1 MTRTLHKILVCVDGS
16 DKSLEAADY
25 SISIAQNSRAQL
37 VILNVIETE
46 PWLYG
51 EKAYEWGSPE
61 KLDEAYANKKVEI
74 QKILDQ
80 IKKNAEAVG
89 IQSNSEILLAPRT
102 QGAVKAILEYVEQ
115 LWEREEI
122 LESRKSCLAVS
133 QTGCLPSLIVPSWL
147 LSKQLTLVR
156 PLSHPL
162 Q

>member
-1 MTRTLHKILVCVDGS
+1 MTKTLHKILVCVDGS
-16 DKSLEAADY
+16 EKSLEAADY

-61 KLDEAYANKKVEI
+61 KVDEAYANKKVEI

-102 QGAVKAILEYVEQ
+102 QGAVKAIMKYVEQ
-115 LWEREEI
+115 QQIDVLVVGR
-122 LESRKSCLAVS
+122 RGN
-133 QTGCLPSLIVPSWL
+133 TGIKKML
-147 LSKQLTLVR
+147 LGSVANGLLTLANCPVMVIK
-156 PLSHPL
+156 
-162 Q
+162 

>member
-16 DKSLEAADY
+16 EKSLEAADY

-51 EKAYEWGSPE
+51 EKAFEWGSPE
-61 KLDEAYANKKVEI
+61 KVDEAYTNKKVEI

-115 LWEREEI
+115 EQIDVLVVGTRGNIGIKKI
-122 LESRKSCLAVS
+122 LLGSVANGL
-133 QTGCLPSLIVPSWL
+133 
-147 LSKQLTLVR
+147 LTLANCPVMVIK
-156 PLSHPL
+156 
-162 Q
+162 

>member
-1 MTRTLHKILVCVDGS
+1 MTKTLHKILVCVDGS
-16 DKSLEAADY
+16 EKSLEAADY

-61 KLDEAYANKKVEI
+61 KVDEAYANKKVEI

-89 IQSNSEILLAPRT
+89 IQSISEILLAPRT

-115 LWEREEI
+115 QQIDVLVVGTRGN
-122 LESRKSCLAVS
+122 
-133 QTGCLPSLIVPSWL
+133 TGIKKML
-147 LSKQLTLVR
+147 LGSVANGLLTLANCPVMVIK
-156 PLSHPL
+156 
-162 Q
+162 

>member
-1 MTRTLHKILVCVDGS
+1 MTKTLHKILVCVDGS

-89 IQSNSEILLAPRT
+89 IQSISEILLAPRT

-115 LWEREEI
+115 QQIDVLVVGTRGN
-122 LESRKSCLAVS
+122 
-133 QTGCLPSLIVPSWL
+133 TGIKKML
-147 LSKQLTLVR
+147 LGSVANGLLTLANCPVMVIK
-156 PLSHPL
+156 
-162 Q
+162 

>member
-1 MTRTLHKILVCVDGS
+1 MTKTLHKILVCVDGS

-61 KLDEAYANKKVEI
+61 KVDEAYANKKVEI

-89 IQSNSEILLAPRT
+89 IQSISEILLAPRT

-115 LWEREEI
+115 QQIDVLVVGTRGN
-122 LESRKSCLAVS
+122 
-133 QTGCLPSLIVPSWL
+133 TGIKKML
-147 LSKQLTLVR
+147 LGSVANGLLTLANCPVMVIK
-156 PLSHPL
+156 
-162 Q
+162 

>member
-1 MTRTLHKILVCVDGS
+1 MTKTLHKILVCVDGS
-16 DKSLEAADY
+16 EKSLEAADY

-51 EKAYEWGSPE
+51 EKAFEWGSPE
-61 KLDEAYANKKVEI
+61 KVDEAYANKKVEI
-74 QKILDQ
+74 QKILAQ

-115 LWEREEI
+115 EQIDVLVVGTRGNTGIKKI
-122 LESRKSCLAVS
+122 LLGSVANGL
-133 QTGCLPSLIVPSWL
+133 
-147 LSKQLTLVR
+147 LTLANCPVMVIK
-156 PLSHPL
+156 
-162 Q
+162 

>member
-1 MTRTLHKILVCVDGS
+1 MTKTLHKILVCVDGS
-16 DKSLEAADY
+16 EKSLEAADY
-25 SISIAQNSRAQL
+25 SISITQNSRAQL

-61 KLDEAYANKKVEI
+61 KIDKAYANKKVEI

-115 LWEREEI
+115 QHIDLLVVGTRGN
-122 LESRKSCLAVS
+122 
-133 QTGCLPSLIVPSWL
+133 TGIKKML
-147 LSKQLTLVR
+147 LGSVANGLLTLANCPVMVIK
-156 PLSHPL
+156 
-162 Q
+162 

>member
-1 MTRTLHKILVCVDGS
+1 MTKTLHKIVVCVDGS

-51 EKAYEWGSPE
+51 KKAYEWGSPE
-61 KLDEAYANKKVEI
+61 KVDEAYANKKVEI

-115 LWEREEI
+115 QQIDVLVVGTRGN
-122 LESRKSCLAVS
+122 
-133 QTGCLPSLIVPSWL
+133 TGIKKML
-147 LSKQLTLVR
+147 LGSVANGLLTLANCPVMVIK
-156 PLSHPL
+156 
-162 Q
+162 

>member
-1 MTRTLHKILVCVDGS
+1 MTKTLHKILVCVDGS

-61 KLDEAYANKKVEI
+61 KVDKAYENKKVEI

-80 IKKNAEAVG
+80 IKKNAEALG

-102 QGAVKAILEYVEQ
+102 QGAVKAIVEYVEQ
-115 LWEREEI
+115 EQVDVLVVGTRGN
-122 LESRKSCLAVS
+122 
-133 QTGCLPSLIVPSWL
+133 TGIKKML
-147 LSKQLTLVR
+147 LGSVANGLLTLANCPVMIIK
-156 PLSHPL
+156 
-162 Q
+162 

>member
-1 MTRTLHKILVCVDGS
+1 MTKTLHKIVVCVDGS

-61 KLDEAYANKKVEI
+61 KIDKAYANKKVEI

-115 LWEREEI
+115 QHIDLLVVGTRGN
-122 LESRKSCLAVS
+122 
-133 QTGCLPSLIVPSWL
+133 TGIKKML
-147 LSKQLTLVR
+147 LGSVANGLLTLANCPVMVIK
-156 PLSHPL
+156 
-162 Q
+162 

>member
-1 MTRTLHKILVCVDGS
+1 MTKTLHKIVVCVDGS

-61 KLDEAYANKKVEI
+61 KVDEAYANKKIEI

-115 LWEREEI
+115 QQIDVLVVGTRGN
-122 LESRKSCLAVS
+122 
-133 QTGCLPSLIVPSWL
+133 TGIKKML
-147 LSKQLTLVR
+147 LNNVANRLLTLANCPVMVIK
-156 PLSHPL
+156 
-162 Q
+162 

>member
-1 MTRTLHKILVCVDGS
+1 MTKTLHKILVCVDGS

-37 VILNVIETE
+37 VILNIIETE

-61 KLDEAYANKKVEI
+61 KVDEAYANKKVEI

-115 LWEREEI
+115 QHIDLLVVGTRGN
-122 LESRKSCLAVS
+122 
-133 QTGCLPSLIVPSWL
+133 TGIKKML
-147 LSKQLTLVR
+147 LGSVANGLLTLANCPVMVIK
-156 PLSHPL
+156 
-162 Q
+162 

>member
-1 MTRTLHKILVCVDGS
+1 MTKTLHKILVCVDGS
-16 DKSLEAADY
+16 EKSLVAADY

-61 KLDEAYANKKVEI
+61 KVDEAYANKKVEI

-80 IKKNAEAVG
+80 IKKNAEALG

-115 LWEREEI
+115 QQIDVLVVGTRGN
-122 LESRKSCLAVS
+122 
-133 QTGCLPSLIVPSWL
+133 TGIKKML
-147 LSKQLTLVR
+147 LGSVANGLLTLANCPVMVIK
-156 PLSHPL
+156 
-162 Q
+162 

>member
-1 MTRTLHKILVCVDGS
+1 MTKTLHKILVCVDGS
-16 DKSLEAADY
+16 EKSLEAADY

-51 EKAYEWGSPE
+51 KKAYEWGSPE
-61 KLDEAYANKKVEI
+61 KIDKAYANKKVEI

-80 IKKNAEAVG
+80 IKKNAEAVA

-115 LWEREEI
+115 QHIDLLVVGTRGN
-122 LESRKSCLAVS
+122 
-133 QTGCLPSLIVPSWL
+133 TGIKKMLFGSVANGL
-147 LSKQLTLVR
+147 LTLANCPVMVIK
-156 PLSHPL
+156 
-162 Q
+162 

>member
-1 MTRTLHKILVCVDGS
+1 MTKTLHKILVCVDGS
-16 DKSLEAADY
+16 EKSLEAADY

-61 KLDEAYANKKVEI
+61 KVDEAYANKKVEI

-80 IKKNAEAVG
+80 IKKNAEAVA

-102 QGAVKAILEYVEQ
+102 QGAVKAIMEYVEQ
-115 LWEREEI
+115 QQIDVLVVGR
-122 LESRKSCLAVS
+122 RGN
-133 QTGCLPSLIVPSWL
+133 TGIKKML
-147 LSKQLTLVR
+147 LGSVANGLLTLANCPVMVIK
-156 PLSHPL
+156 
-162 Q
+162 

>member
-1 MTRTLHKILVCVDGS
+1 MTKTLHKILVCVDGS
-16 DKSLEAADY
+16 EKSLEAADY

-61 KLDEAYANKKVEI
+61 KVDEAYANKKVEI

-102 QGAVKAILEYVEQ
+102 QGAVKAIMEYVEQ
-115 LWEREEI
+115 QQIDVLVVGR
-122 LESRKSCLAVS
+122 RGN
-133 QTGCLPSLIVPSWL
+133 TGIKKML
-147 LSKQLTLVR
+147 LGSVANGLLTLANCPVMVIK
-156 PLSHPL
+156 
-162 Q
+162 

>member
-1 MTRTLHKILVCVDGS
+1 MTKTLHKILVCVDGS
-16 DKSLEAADY
+16 EKPLEAADY

-51 EKAYEWGSPE
+51 EKAFEWGSPE
-61 KLDEAYANKKVEI
+61 KVDEAYANKKVEI

-102 QGAVKAILEYVEQ
+102 QGAVKAILEYVE
-115 LWEREEI
+115 REQIDVLVVGTRGNTGIKKI
-122 LESRKSCLAVS
+122 LLGSVANGL
-133 QTGCLPSLIVPSWL
+133 
-147 LSKQLTLVR
+147 LTLANCPVMVIK
-156 PLSHPL
+156 
-162 Q
+162 

>member
-1 MTRTLHKILVCVDGS
+1 MTKTLHKILVCVDGS

-61 KLDEAYANKKVEI
+61 KVDKAYANKKVEI

-80 IKKNAEAVG
+80 IRKNAEAVG
-89 IQSNSEILLAPRT
+89 IQSNSEILLTPRT

-115 LWEREEI
+115 QQIDVLVVGTRGN
-122 LESRKSCLAVS
+122 
-133 QTGCLPSLIVPSWL
+133 TGIKKML
-147 LSKQLTLVR
+147 LGSVANGLLTLANCPVMIIK
-156 PLSHPL
+156 
-162 Q
+162 

>member
-1 MTRTLHKILVCVDGS
+1 MTKTLHKILVCVDGS
-16 DKSLEAADY
+16 EKSLEAADY

-61 KLDEAYANKKVEI
+61 KVDEAYANKKLEI

-89 IQSNSEILLAPRT
+89 IQSISEILLAPRT

-115 LWEREEI
+115 QQIDVLVVGTRGN
-122 LESRKSCLAVS
+122 
-133 QTGCLPSLIVPSWL
+133 TGIKKML
-147 LSKQLTLVR
+147 LGSVANGLLTLANCPVMVIK
-156 PLSHPL
+156 
-162 Q
+162 

>member
-1 MTRTLHKILVCVDGS
+1 MTKTLHKILVCVDGS
-16 DKSLEAADY
+16 EKSLEAADY

-61 KLDEAYANKKVEI
+61 KVDEAYANKKVEI

-115 LWEREEI
+115 QQIDVLVVGTRGN
-122 LESRKSCLAVS
+122 
-133 QTGCLPSLIVPSWL
+133 TGIKKML
-147 LSKQLTLVR
+147 LGSVANGLLTLANCPVMVIK
-156 PLSHPL
+156 
-162 Q
+162 

>member
-1 MTRTLHKILVCVDGS
+1 MSNNQTMTKTLHKILVCVDGS

-37 VILNVIETE
+37 IILNVIETE

-61 KLDEAYANKKVEI
+61 KVDEAYANKKVEI
-74 QKILDQ
+74 QKILEQ

-102 QGAVKAILEYVEQ
+102 QGAVKAILEYVEKQ
-115 LWEREEI
+115 KIDVLVVGTRGN
-122 LESRKSCLAVS
+122 
-133 QTGCLPSLIVPSWL
+133 TGIKKML
-147 LSKQLTLVR
+147 LGSVANGLLTLANCPVMIVK
-156 PLSHPL
+156 
-162 Q
+162 

>member
-16 DKSLEAADY
+16 EKSLEAADY

-51 EKAYEWGSPE
+51 EKAFEWGSPE
-61 KLDEAYANKKVEI
+61 KVDEAYTNKKVEI

-115 LWEREEI
+115 EQIDVLVVGTRGNTGIKKI
-122 LESRKSCLAVS
+122 LLGSVANGL
-133 QTGCLPSLIVPSWL
+133 
-147 LSKQLTLVR
+147 LTLANCPVMVIK
-156 PLSHPL
+156 
-162 Q
+162 

>member
-1 MTRTLHKILVCVDGS
+1 MTKTLHKILVCVDGS

-61 KLDEAYANKKVEI
+61 KVDEAYANKKLEI

-89 IQSNSEILLAPRT
+89 IQSISEILLAPRT

-115 LWEREEI
+115 QQIDVLVVGTRGN
-122 LESRKSCLAVS
+122 
-133 QTGCLPSLIVPSWL
+133 TGIKKML
-147 LSKQLTLVR
+147 LGSVANGLLTLANCPVMVIK
-156 PLSHPL
+156 
-162 Q
+162 

>member
-1 MTRTLHKILVCVDGS
+1 MTKTLHKILVCVDGS

-115 LWEREEI
+115 QHIDVLVVGTRGN
-122 LESRKSCLAVS
+122 
-133 QTGCLPSLIVPSWL
+133 TGVKKML
-147 LSKQLTLVR
+147 LGSVANGLLTLANCPVMVIK
-156 PLSHPL
+156 
-162 Q
+162 